1 MCGCGSNSFAPPCG
15 FLQQSSA
22 IRAMSQEINTT
33 RTDTAPVPLLILGS
47 LGIVSTLICGS
58 ATIAVFACRL
68 HVRLTYRLALYQ
80 VLGSLMHSVLITLQ
94 LLFLNYGRNI
104 EVYGPLCVA
113 VAYLYNS
120 SHWIKLLALT
130 WLTLHLFCFA
140 VCYKNS
146 KRLEIPLLVALVIL
160 PFVISALPFIRL
172 SYGQTPPLW
181 CWILNGTDVRAAMQ
195 LTVWLLPAT
204 ALLLVSFVLVAVML
218 SVLGFRIYRELQ
230 SGEIVAVGPRKKAL
244 KQLCPLIAYP
254 AAFIVFILP
263 ALVFSI
269 ANLSAAKTNVLKI
282 LTFLTAVSIPMWS
295 ISSGITLLVLI
306 ACYLCE
312 RKKMNR
318 PRPAYGTLHLNP
330 PAVKH

>member
-1 MCGCGSNSFAPPCG
+1 M
-15 FLQQSSA
+15 
-22 IRAMSQEINTT
+22 
-33 RTDTAPVPLLILGS
+33 
-47 LGIVSTLICGS
+47 
-58 ATIAVFACRL
+58 
-68 HVRLTYRLALYQ
+68 YR
-80 VLGSLMHSVLITLQ
+80 
-94 LLFLNYGRNI
+94 
-104 EVYGPLCVA
+104 PLCIA
-113 VAYLYNS
+113 VAYLFDS

-160 PFVISALPFIRL
+160 PFAISTAPFIRS

-181 CWILNGTDVRAAMQ
+181 CWILQGNGIDLAMQ
-195 LTVWLLPAT
+195 LTVWFLPAT

-269 ANLSAAKTNVLKI
+269 AGYTGANSNSNMRMLYPLK
-282 LTFLTAVSIPMWS
+282 LLTAASIPMWS

-306 ACYLCE
+306 LCY
-312 RKKMNR
+312 R
-318 PRPAYGTLHLNP
+318 
-330 PAVKH
+330 